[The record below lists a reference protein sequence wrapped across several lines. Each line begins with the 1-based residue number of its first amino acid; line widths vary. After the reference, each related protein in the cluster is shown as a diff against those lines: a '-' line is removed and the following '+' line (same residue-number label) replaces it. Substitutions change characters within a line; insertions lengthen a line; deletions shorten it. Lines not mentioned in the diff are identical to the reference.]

1 MMATIYSIFP
11 LMNYYLLT
19 VVFVTVSFTVYR
31 NKSND
36 AKIKYLYGLS
46 IINFLAYVWN
56 LYYFFIYGSHILT
69 LLPLQLCNIAV
80 FLIPASL
87 TFKKTILMDF
97 AFYLCLPGALAA
109 ILIPSNDYAIVYS
122 GMTISYY
129 IFHGLIFLIPLMMAH
144 WKLYDP
150 QPSVKKAIQLTVMV
164 LAIGGIMHLFNV
176 FMYQNFQ
183 IKANYFFTI
192 KDWSAPTN
200 PAFALFASWIPYDFF
215 YLLPALPILYLYMM
229 ILFGFRKMGKR
240 STDTF

>member
-1 MMATIYSIFP
+1 MRFIYTIFP
-11 LMNYYLLT
+11 LLNYYLLT
-19 VVFVTVSFTVYR
+19 VIFVMVSYSLYK
-31 NKSND
+31 NKSSES
-36 AKIKYLYGLS
+36 KVRYLYILCV
-46 IINFLAYVWN
+46 INFLAYLWN

-87 TFKKTILMDF
+87 ILKKTILMDF

-150 QPSVKKAIQLTVMV
+150 QPSVKKAIRLTVMV
-164 LAIGGIMHLFNV
+164 LLLGGTLHLFNV
-176 FMYQNFQ
+176 FMYQTYR
-183 IKANYFFTI
+183 IPANYFFTI

-200 PAFALFASWIPYDFF
+200 PAFALFAKWIPYDFF
-215 YLLPALPILYLYMM
+215 YLLPALPILYIYML
-229 ILFGFRKMGKR
+229 ILFGISKTNK
-240 STDTF
+240 T

>member
-1 MMATIYSIFP
+1 MRFIYTIFP
-11 LMNYYLLT
+11 LLNYYLLT
-19 VVFVTVSFTVYR
+19 VIFVMVSYSLYK
-31 NKSND
+31 NKSSD
-36 AKIKYLYGLS
+36 SKVRYLYILC
-46 IINFLAYVWN
+46 IINFLAYLWN

-87 TFKKTILMDF
+87 ILKKTILMDF

-150 QPSVKKAIQLTVMV
+150 QPSVKKAIRLTVMV
-164 LAIGGIMHLFNV
+164 LLLGGTLHLFNV
-176 FMYQNFQ
+176 FMYQTFR
-183 IKANYFFTI
+183 IPANYFFTI

-200 PAFALFASWIPYDFF
+200 PAFALFAKWIPYDFF
-215 YLLPALPILYLYMM
+215 YLLPALPILYIYML
-229 ILFGFRKMGKR
+229 ILFGISKTNK
-240 STDTF
+240 T

>member
-1 MMATIYSIFP
+1 MRFIYTIFP
-11 LMNYYLLT
+11 LLNYYLLT
-19 VVFVTVSFTVYR
+19 VIFVMVSYSLYK
-31 NKSND
+31 NKSSD
-36 AKIKYLYGLS
+36 SKVRYLYILC
-46 IINFLAYVWN
+46 IINFLAYLWN

-87 TFKKTILMDF
+87 ILKKTILMDF

-150 QPSVKKAIQLTVMV
+150 QPSVKKAIRLTVMV
-164 LAIGGIMHLFNV
+164 LLLGGTLHLFNV
-176 FMYQNFQ
+176 FMYQTFR
-183 IKANYFFTI
+183 IPANYFFTI

-200 PAFALFASWIPYDFF
+200 PAFALFAKWIPYDFF
-215 YLLPALPILYLYMM
+215 YLLPALPILYLYML
-229 ILFGFRKMGKR
+229 ILFGISRTKK
-240 STDTF
+240 T

>member
-1 MMATIYSIFP
+1 MRFIYTIFP
-11 LMNYYLLT
+11 LLNYYLLT
-19 VVFVTVSFTVYR
+19 VIFVMVSYSLYK
-31 NKSND
+31 NKSSES
-36 AKIKYLYGLS
+36 KVRYLYFLCV
-46 IINFLAYVWN
+46 INFLAYLWN

-87 TFKKTILMDF
+87 ILKKTILMDF

-150 QPSVKKAIQLTVMV
+150 QPSVKKAIRLTVMV
-164 LAIGGIMHLFNV
+164 LLLGGTLHLFNV
-176 FMYQNFQ
+176 FMYQTFR
-183 IKANYFFTI
+183 IPANYFFTI

-200 PAFALFASWIPYDFF
+200 PAFALFAKWIPYDFF
-215 YLLPALPILYLYMM
+215 YLLPALPILYLYML
-229 ILFGFRKMGKR
+229 ILFGISRTKK
-240 STDTF
+240 T

>member
-1 MMATIYSIFP
+1 MRFIYTIFP
-11 LMNYYLLT
+11 LLNYYLLT
-19 VVFVTVSFTVYR
+19 VIFVMVSYSLYK
-31 NKSND
+31 NKSSES
-36 AKIKYLYGLS
+36 KVRYLYILCV
-46 IINFLAYVWN
+46 INFLAYLWN

-87 TFKKTILMDF
+87 ILKKTILMDF

-109 ILIPSNDYAIVYS
+109 ILIPSNDYAIVTS

-150 QPSVKKAIQLTVMV
+150 QPSVKKAIRLTVMV
-164 LAIGGIMHLFNV
+164 LLLGGTLHLFNV
-176 FMYQNFQ
+176 FMYQTFR
-183 IKANYFFTI
+183 IPANYFFTI

-200 PAFALFASWIPYDFF
+200 PAFALFAKWIPYDFF
-215 YLLPALPILYLYMM
+215 YLLPALPILYLYML
-229 ILFGFRKMGKR
+229 ILFGISRTKK
-240 STDTF
+240 T